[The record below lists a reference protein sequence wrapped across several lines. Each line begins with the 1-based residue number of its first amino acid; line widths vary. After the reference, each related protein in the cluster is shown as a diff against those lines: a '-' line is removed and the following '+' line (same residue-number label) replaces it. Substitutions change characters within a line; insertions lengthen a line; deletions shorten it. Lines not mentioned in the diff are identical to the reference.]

1 MKNLTTPLLLC
12 LIGAWSLLGCNQE
25 EPVAEPA
32 CPECEDYRAVCIA
45 AACQCPEGYLEMW
58 YRAALFANTIP
69 PTLYCLAPDSLTF
82 IANLP
87 HNSCVDSFAIA
98 FTSEPLAQTNL
109 GSGPSG
115 FYAYSYTCR
124 DPGGR
129 ILFVTTGVISSPTKM
144 TSWNFSF
151 MTWTLRCSLLDF
163 QADGQCFAE
172 SRADEDSRPSRGHF
186 VGIFVH
192 PDTIRGELTYFY
204 RPDPEPRLMS
214 LDLVRMLPY

>member
-58 YRAALFANTIP
+58 YRAALFPNTIP

-109 GSGPSG
+109 GPGPSG
-115 FYAYSYTCR
+115 FYAYSHMPRSRWT
-124 DPGGR
+124 DPLRPTGAIFTNEEGDLEFFFYDMY
-129 ILFVTTGVISSPTKM
+129 IALFPPG
-144 TSWNFSF
+144 
-151 MTWTLRCSLLDF
+151 F

-192 PDTIRGELTYFY
+192 PDTIRGELAYFY